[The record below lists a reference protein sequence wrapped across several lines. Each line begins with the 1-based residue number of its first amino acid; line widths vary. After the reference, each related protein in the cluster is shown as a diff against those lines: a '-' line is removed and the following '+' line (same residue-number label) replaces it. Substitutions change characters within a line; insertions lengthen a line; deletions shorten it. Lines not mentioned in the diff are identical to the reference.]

1 MPLTPTTPNTC
12 DASFRTQHVELLADN
27 ERMRARLDALETTMQ
42 ALAGTLGPEVARQQ
56 EPTPFRF
63 GFNSVANLLT
73 PTRGR
78 EDGVELLPPSGE
90 QSHSLAIE
98 EEDAG
103 PAAPRLADSHLER
116 IDALLA
122 NHVSL
127 EDLDNVL
134 DKNIPASHK
143 LWDSIPMPIFVSL
156 IVLAWLFG
164 GAGLYA
170 WLNDW
175 PFWQSYYYAVNVG
188 YSIGFGALVE
198 KNDLSRLLSVL
209 MICLGAGAVGGLLG
223 FFVQTSLEASD
234 DYAAMVRK
242 RENKRYKIGFDN
254 DGDGDVDMKD
264 YILGCSQ
271 YVKDVYKN
279 HKVRINCFI
288 ALLIWISAGVV
299 FGMVNQ
305 EWSFVTSLYF
315 AVSALS
321 TGGLKSVN
329 TRVTDDGVTLL
340 DGKGGNGFVS
350 FFNGFYAMTGVPVFG
365 VALGQFAGVF
375 VDQYIA
381 KKEEAAMHRSLTR
394 DEYDFVRTLDKD
406 DDMLSFGEFLALELL
421 RLSKIDHDTV
431 LRIKREFD
439 LRDKDGSGEIT
450 WEEVQVYQHRA
461 AFLRKSRQIHEH
473 ELKKQHGLTKKQ
485 AKALTQKKT
494 DEEIITHVE
503 GRVVGQHKAPRVGT
517 ELTAAGVSTLFF
529 AGGACEPET
538 KV

>member
-1 MPLTPTTPNTC
+1 MPATPTTPTAGG
-12 DASFRTQHVELLADN
+12 DASFMKEHAQLLADN
-27 ERMRARLDALETTMQ
+27 ERMRARLDALESTMQ
-42 ALAGTLGPEVARQQ
+42 ALASARNPEVARSP

-63 GFNSVANLLT
+63 GFHSVASLLT
-73 PTRGR
+73 PSRGR
-78 EDGVELLPPSGE
+78 EDGVVLLPPSGE
-90 QSHSLAIE
+90 QSHSLTIE
-98 EEDAG
+98 DEQDEE
-103 PAAPRLADSHLER
+103 PAAPRLADSDLDR
-116 IDALLA
+116 IDVLLA
-122 NHVSL
+122 NHMSL

-134 DKNIPASHK
+134 DSHIPAIHK
-143 LWDSIPMPIFVSL
+143 LWDSIPMPIFVSGV
-156 IVLAWLFG
+156 VLVWLFG
-164 GAGLYA
+164 GAGVYA
-170 WLNDW
+170 YLNDW

-198 KNDLSRLLSVL
+198 KTEVSKLFGVL

-234 DYAAMVRK
+234 DYAALVRK
-242 RENKRYKIGFDN
+242 RENKVFKIGFDN
-254 DGDGDVDMKD
+254 DGDGDVDLKD
-264 YILGCSQ
+264 YMLGYSQ
-271 YVKDVYKN
+271 YVKDVYKE

-288 ALLIWISAGVV
+288 ALLVWISAGVV

-305 EWSFVTSLYF
+305 EWSFVTSLYY

-321 TGGLKSVN
+321 TGGLKAVK
-329 TRVTDDGVTLL
+329 TRVTDDGITLL
-340 DGKGGNGFVS
+340 DGKGGNNFVS

-394 DEYDFVRTLDKD
+394 EEYDFVRTLDKD

-431 LRIKREFD
+431 LRVKREFD

-450 WEEVQVYQHRA
+450 WEEVQAYQHRA
-461 AFLRKSRQIHEH
+461 AFLRKSRQVHEL
-473 ELKKQHGLTKKQ
+473 ELKKAHGLTKKQ
-485 AKALTQKKT
+485 AKALTHKMT
-494 DEEIITHVE
+494 DEEIVTHVE
-503 GRVVGQHKAPRVGT
+503 GHHRALQASIR
-517 ELTAAGVSTLFF
+517 
-529 AGGACEPET
+529 GGSSEPLSEG